1 MYSESGRRG
10 FQKQV
15 VDEVAD
21 AFLRNLG
28 IGQLQGYMLEEW
40 RAGTFNVDAIAADL
54 AFVRQR
60 GFGEVSLLFSIYYWN
75 Y

>member
-28 IGQLQGYMLEEW
+28 IGQLQRYMLEEW
-40 RAGTFNVDAIAADL
+40 GAGTFNVDAIAADL

-60 GFGEVSLLFSIYYWN
+60 GFGEVSLLFSIYY
-75 Y
+75 

>member
-40 RAGTFNVDAIAADL
+40 GAGTFNVDAIAADL

-60 GFGEVSLLFSIYYWN
+60 GFGEVSLL
-75 Y
+75 